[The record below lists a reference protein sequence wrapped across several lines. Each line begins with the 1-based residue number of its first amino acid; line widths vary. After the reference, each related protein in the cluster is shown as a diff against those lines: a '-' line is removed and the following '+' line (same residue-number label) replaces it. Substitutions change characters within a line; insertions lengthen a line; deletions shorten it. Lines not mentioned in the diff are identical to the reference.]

1 MDNLKKQTVK
11 IRRENF
17 GVSDESMNNYK
28 EFNRIKKMILE
39 ALSKEDLTIDLLSKK
54 TGFPKDK
61 ILFYLLSLV
70 KFGLVETGDIDEMD
84 EYYKYKLKK
93 Q

>member
-11 IRRENF
+11 IRRESF
-17 GVSDESMNNYK
+17 GVSDEAMKNYK

-39 ALSKEDLTIDLLSKK
+39 ALSKEDLTIALLSGK

-70 KFGLVETGDIDEMD
+70 KFGLVETGDIDEME

>member
-17 GVSDESMNNYK
+17 GVSDESMKNYK

-70 KFGLVETGDIDEMD
+70 KFGWLRQVILMKWTNTININ
-84 EYYKYKLKK
+84 
-93 Q
+93 